1 MRHFIALFACS
12 LVMLHASANEPPAHA
27 AKPEA
32 DAARKLAADIA
43 KPASAKPAA
52 DKADKAAPAADKA
65 AADKAAALA
74 IARAADKSVA
84 DKAAAEKEPK
94 GEKAVE
100 KAVEKPGKTSASTAD
115 KAASAISA
123 ASEEDA
129 EVDLSVRIAERLAE
143 MRAKQAAR
151 MAAAAKAK
159 KAAEAK
165 RKKEAAAAAAVA
177 VAAAAP
183 KISNHWDYEG
193 EFGPE
198 NWGKI
203 NPAWSQCGAGKRQS
217 PIDIRDG
224 MKVSLDEIDFNYRYS
239 DYTEVD
245 NGKTVQVNVGRGNF
259 MTIGNQSYELVQFH
273 FHRPSEE
280 KINGKGT
287 EMVIHLEHRGPG
299 GKLAIVAVLLE
310 RGKANDAIQT
320 VWNNIPLEKNQQV
333 ASSEPLDPLELL
345 PERREYYTYMGSQ
358 TTPPCAENVLW
369 LVMKQPMTASPAQ
382 MALFSRLYPLNAR
395 PVQESEGRMVKE
407 SN

>member
-12 LVMLHASANEPPAHA
+12 LVMLNASANEPPAHA

-32 DAARKLAADIA
+32 DAAKKLAADIA
-43 KPASAKPAA
+43 KPASAKPA
-52 DKADKAAPAADKA
+52 ADKAAPAADKA

-74 IARAADKSVA
+74 IARAADKTVA
-84 DKAAAEKEPK
+84 DKAAADKEPK
-94 GEKAVE
+94 GEKA
-100 KAVEKPGKTSASTAD
+100 ADKPGKTSAAAAD

-151 MAAAAKAK
+151 MAAAAKAR
-159 KAAEAK
+159 KAADAK

-224 MKVSLDEIDFNYRYS
+224 MKVNLDEIDFNYRPS
-239 DYTEVD
+239 DYSEVD
-245 NGKTVQVNVGRGNF
+245 NGKTVQVNLARGNF

-333 ASSEPLDPLELL
+333 SPGEPLDPMELL
-345 PERREYYTYMGSQ
+345 PQRREYYTYMGSQ
-358 TTPPCAENVLW
+358 TTPPCTENVLW

>member
-12 LVMLHASANEPPAHA
+12 LVMLNASANEPPAHA

-32 DAARKLAADIA
+32 DAAKKLAADIA
-43 KPASAKPAA
+43 KPASARPAA
-52 DKADKAAPAADKA
+52 DKAVPAADKA

-74 IARAADKSVA
+74 IARAADKTVA
-84 DKAAAEKEPK
+84 DKAAADKEPK
-94 GEKAVE
+94 GKEA
-100 KAVEKPGKTSASTAD
+100 ADKPGKTSAASAD

-224 MKVSLDEIDFNYRYS
+224 MKLNLDEIDFNYRYS

-358 TTPPCAENVLW
+358 TTPPCTENVLW

>member
-43 KPASAKPAA
+43 RPASAKPASAKPDDRAPAA
-52 DKADKAAPAADKA
+52 EKAAPAVDKA
-65 AADKAAALA
+65 AVLA

-84 DKAAAEKEPK
+84 PADKEKK
-94 GEKAVE
+94 GEQDG
-100 KAVEKPGKTSASTAD
+100 KPAKTSPVTAD

-151 MAAAAKAK
+151 VAAAAKAK
-159 KAAEAK
+159 KAADAK

-177 VAAAAP
+177 AAAAAP

-203 NPAWSQCGAGKRQS
+203 NPAWSQCGTGKRQS

-224 MKVSLDEIDFNYRYS
+224 MKVDLDEIDFNYRLS
-239 DYTEVD
+239 DYSEVD

-310 RGKANDAIQT
+310 RGKANEAIQA
-320 VWNNIPLEKNQQV
+320 VWNNIPLEKNQPV
-333 ASSEPLDPLELL
+333 APGEPIDPTELL
-345 PERREYYTYMGSQ
+345 PERRAYYTYMGSQ
-358 TTPPCAENVLW
+358 TTPPCTENVLW